1 MYLGHWHRV
10 PIFSRV
16 RLLVGLAVLALLAG
30 CLDIPNTPKPES
42 TVSRISVYV
51 VQEGKV
57 DSSLLKIH
65 PGAPATL
72 KAEIVPKDLESEL
85 QFGWYRDSL
94 MGEGTSYTIPSREP
108 SRSIPNKLVVTDREG
123 NSASVSFSVT
133 VNSAPKFNQDFYP
146 AQGDTLFGTKRTAF
160 TFSWKAEDSE
170 DAVLN
175 YTLELDTTSYP
186 VGALEKVQQ
195 SGLEPGTHLF
205 RVMVRDSEG
214 DLDSLPFIKFYVV
227 DTLEAT
233 K

>member
-1 MYLGHWHRV
+1 M
-10 PIFSRV
+10 
-16 RLLVGLAVLALLAG
+16 GLAVLALFAG
-30 CLDIPNTPKPES
+30 CLDIPSTPKPES
-42 TVSRISVYV
+42 TVSHIAVYA
-51 VQEGKV
+51 VQEGKA
-57 DSSLLKIH
+57 DSAFLKIH
-65 PGAPATL
+65 PGTPATL
-72 KAEIVPKDLESEL
+72 KAEIVPKELESEL
-85 QFGWYRDSL
+85 QFGWYRDTL
-94 MGEGTSYTIPSREP
+94 MGEGVSYAIPSRTS

-123 NSASVSFSVT
+123 NSASVHFSVT
-133 VNSAPKFNQDFYP
+133 VNSAPKFSQDFYP
-146 AQGDTLFGTKRTAF
+146 AQGDTLFGTKLTAF

-186 VGALEKVQQ
+186 VGALEKIQQ

-227 DTLEAT
+227 DTLEVT